1 MATTTL
7 VSWPEALD
15 LLEAELE
22 TLEAALAS
30 GHVLDLPADPW
41 TPPQVLTRIP
51 QHLVLRAVDLL
62 TRQDVV
68 LAQLHDSVAEARAEL
83 AYVASVDDDHTER
96 PAPAFFDAAL

>member
-1 MATTTL
+1 MPTTTL

-15 LLEAELE
+15 LLEADLE
-22 TLEAALAS
+22 AVEAALVS
-30 GHVLDLPADPW
+30 GHVLDLTAEAW

-68 LAQLHDSVAEARAEL
+68 LAQLHDAVAEARAEL
-83 AYVASVDDDHTER
+83 AYVASVDDDTTER
-96 PAPAFFDAAL
+96 ATASFFDAAL